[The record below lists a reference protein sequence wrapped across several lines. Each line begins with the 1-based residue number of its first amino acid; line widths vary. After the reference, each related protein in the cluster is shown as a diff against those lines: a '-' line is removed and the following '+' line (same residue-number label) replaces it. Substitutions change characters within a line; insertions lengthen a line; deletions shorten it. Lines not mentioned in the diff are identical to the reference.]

1 MKETF
6 TSLQDFETSLHVNLE
21 TSKQAAKILRA
32 VNHPLRQQIMSLI
45 HTKGEITVTEIYVSI
60 RVEQSVASM
69 HLSILRGAGVV
80 KTRRNGKTINY
91 SINHEKMVAIQA
103 YSTALIR

>member
-6 TSLQDFETSLHVNLE
+6 TSLRDFETSLHVNLE

-32 VNHPLRQQIMSLI
+32 INHPLRQQILSLI
-45 HTKGEITVTEIYVSI
+45 HTKGEVPVTEMYITLRI
-60 RVEQSVASM
+60 EQSVASM

-80 KTRRNGKTINY
+80 KTRRDGKTINY
-91 SINHEKMVAIQA
+91 SINHEKLVAIQA
-103 YSTALIR
+103 YSTALTR

>member
-6 TSLQDFETSLHVNLE
+6 TSLRDFETSLHVNLE

-32 VNHPLRQQIMSLI
+32 INHPLRQQIMTLI
-45 HTKGEITVTEIYVSI
+45 HTKGEVTVTEMYITL

-80 KTRRNGKTINY
+80 KTRRDGKTINY
-91 SINHEKMVAIQA
+91 SINHEKLVAIQA
-103 YSTALIR
+103 YSTSLIR